1 MIHISII
8 CDALCIDLIKFIIN
22 LRRENIITDY
32 VLVAPFSEMHPKR
45 KQQTSIRKSLQS
57 AKVSQLYSF
66 RSLLSNFL
74 NILKIKN
81 LLISCIFYII
91 SKIFN
96 FKFFFLKKNWSLSSI
111 KPFKKI
117 TVIYSLEGILVQET
131 IEKFTNG
138 IINIHPAK
146 LPDYRGLDASIWS
159 FIEQKTLGVTAYQID
174 KGVDTGKVI
183 MFFPLEKKKFTSLR
197 EYTTAL
203 KILKYNSF
211 AESIKLFHENKFI
224 DTNPMIDKSQN
235 KGLISYEKMLE
246 IKNNFTQFAK
256 F

>member
-1 MIHISII
+1 
-8 CDALCIDLIKFIIN
+8 LN

-45 KQQTSIRKSLQS
+45 KQQTSIRKSVHRADVLN
-57 AKVSQLYSF
+57 LYSF
-66 RSLLSNFL
+66 RIILSNIL
-74 NILKIKN
+74 YILKIKN
-81 LLISCIFYII
+81 LLTKCIFYVI
-91 SKIFN
+91 SKFLN
-96 FKFFFLKKNWSLSSI
+96 FKFFFIKKNWSLNSAN
-111 KPFKKI
+111 PFKKI
-117 TVIYSLEGILVQET
+117 TVVYSLEGILVHET

-159 FIEQKTLGVTAYQID
+159 IIEQKTLGVTAYQID

-183 MFFPLEKKKFTSLR
+183 MFFPLGKKKFTSLR

-211 AESIKLFHENKFI
+211 AESIKLFHENKFT
-224 DTNPMIDKSQN
+224 DTNPIIDKSQN
-235 KGLISYEKMLE
+235 RGLISYEKMLE
-246 IKNNFTQFAK
+246 IENNFTQFAK